1 MSDDAA
7 RDFEIAFY
15 EGVLA
20 LHPEYV
26 DVLKI
31 LGDLYTRRGFFHK
44 GLAVDLKLVR
54 LRPAEP
60 LVLYNLACSLALTGE
75 PDDAFLALE
84 RAFELG
90 YREWRHMET
99 DHDLDPIRD
108 DGRYDNLI
116 RRMQQD
122 ERPTGEE

>member
-1 MSDDAA
+1 MSDEAA
-7 RDFEIAFY
+7 IDFEIAFY

-31 LGDLYTRRGFFHK
+31 LGDLYTKRGFLQK
-44 GLAVDLKLVR
+44 GLAVDLQLIR
-54 LRPAEP
+54 LRPSEP
-60 LVLYNLACSLALTGE
+60 LVFYNLACSLALTGE
-75 PDDAFLALE
+75 SDDAFRVLE
-84 RAFELG
+84 RAFQLG

-108 DGRYDNLI
+108 DPRYDDLL
-116 RRMQQD
+116 RRMQA
-122 ERPTGEE
+122 EETGGG